1 MQAFQ
6 VSFWLFRV
14 NDTSV
19 MSIMTLMVQL
29 TCYCLKHG
37 LLQPVESKFDHW
49 RGALLAI
56 IGVGNLLLF
65 FGPGGSLYHV
75 TLTTHYASFAGLM
88 ADDPVIDSDE
98 VVTMSSEEVTSK
110 LCSLTRRATTE
121 RNKSTV
127 SVMLESYGQQSQL
140 RRQMTGCGCEED
152 AVTNGVA
159 SPLAPRGFPFM
170 PSSRR

>member
-1 MQAFQ
+1 
-6 VSFWLFRV
+6 
-14 NDTSV
+14 

-29 TCYCLKHG
+29 SCYCLKHG
-37 LLQPVESKFDHW
+37 LLQPIESKFDKW
-49 RGALLAI
+49 RATLLAVV
-56 IGVGNLLLF
+56 GVGNLLLF

-98 VVTMSSEEVTSK
+98 VVTMSSQEVTDK
-110 LCSLTRRATTE
+110 LCSLTKRATTE

-127 SVMLESYGQQSQL
+127 SAMLESYGQQSQL
-140 RRQMTGCGCEED
+140 RRQMTGFGCTSEKD
-152 AVTNGVA
+152 AATNGVA
-159 SPLAPRGFPFM
+159 NPLAPRGFPFM